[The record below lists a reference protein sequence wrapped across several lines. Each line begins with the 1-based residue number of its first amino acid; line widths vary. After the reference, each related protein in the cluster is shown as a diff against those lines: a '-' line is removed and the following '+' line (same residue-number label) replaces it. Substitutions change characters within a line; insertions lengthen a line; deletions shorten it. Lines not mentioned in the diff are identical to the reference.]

1 MNRNPLD
8 GLRIS
13 DLELLAMDY
22 TSTPREV
29 VLVLGECGETPLRV
43 IAQFTS
49 HYQLLPGTDGRRP
62 RVVVLHAPAQIIP
75 EIVRG
80 LALAHVA
87 VYQVLSMPNR
97 NGE

>member
-8 GLRIS
+8 DLRIS

-22 TSTPREV
+22 TPTSREV
-29 VLVLGECGETPLRV
+29 VLVLGECGETSLRV

-49 HYQLLPGTDGRRP
+49 NYQLLSSTGGRRP
-62 RVVVLHAPAQIIP
+62 RVVVLNAPAQIIP

-80 LALAHVA
+80 LALEHVA
-87 VYQVLSMPNR
+87 IYQVLSMPNP